1 MALSSNSRQPGR
13 GGRQRERNGYRER
26 WRKKN
31 MQWDSKSDCSLLD
44 KVIESQL
51 KRCHVYLSKG
61 PFTQDGFLPS
71 KTARHV
77 STAEDV
83 HLRPDYAEKQHLW
96 MQKRELFQVSCTVP
110 LLRNTRF
117 FLYAIPQWSSDL
129 ITCLLS
135 EQSNEV
141 IITQR
146 QSINPTQESS
156 RINAPIQAPVIG
168 HRERECERWR
178 EREREKKEP
187 CRRVEQGSTL
197 TAPTI
202 RGRSSNLISHS
213 GNNREDDQHAG
224 SCFVWAQRVRA
235 RGAIQ
240 LF

>member
-1 MALSSNSRQPGR
+1 M
-13 GGRQRERNGYRER
+13 
-26 WRKKN
+26 
-31 MQWDSKSDCSLLD
+31 
-44 KVIESQL
+44 
-51 KRCHVYLSKG
+51 SKG
-61 PFTQDGFLPS
+61 PCTHGHVPAFKNSKAHLNSLRLPS
-71 KTARHV
+71 TTCLCTKTAPKRV
-77 STAEDV
+77 LFELSQVSSTA
-83 HLRPDYAEKQHLW
+83 
-96 MQKRELFQVSCTVP
+96 S
-110 LLRNTRF
+110 LRNTRF

-146 QSINPTQESS
+146 ESINPTQESR

-178 EREREKKEP
+178 EREGEKEP

-224 SCFVWAQRVRA
+224 SCFV
-235 RGAIQ
+235 
-240 LF
+240 

>member
-1 MALSSNSRQPGR
+1 M
-13 GGRQRERNGYRER
+13 
-26 WRKKN
+26 
-31 MQWDSKSDCSLLD
+31 
-44 KVIESQL
+44 
-51 KRCHVYLSKG
+51 SKG

-178 EREREKKEP
+178 EREREKRALQESGAGQHIDSP
-187 CRRVEQGSTL
+187 HYTREVE
-197 TAPTI
+197 
-202 RGRSSNLISHS
+202 
-213 GNNREDDQHAG
+213 
-224 SCFVWAQRVRA
+224 
-235 RGAIQ
+235 
-240 LF
+240 